1 MENEFIDRAMQD
13 AKETEAKKKA
23 ASRKKS
29 SKKKS
34 KGPSTF
40 VQILNGD
47 FLTKEFM
54 LNNLNFIFF
63 IMFLLLLIVG
73 KGYYGKKLSAD
84 VQRTQRELDEA
95 TSDYFEAKASLE
107 EKTRRTELVEK
118 LKDTGLKETVNPTKV
133 IRVESVLREPQHT
146 N

>member
-13 AKETEAKKKA
+13 AKETEKKKTAAKK
-23 ASRKKS
+23 ASRNS

-54 LNNLNFIFF
+54 LKNLNFIFF
-63 IMFLLLLIVG
+63 IMFLLLLVVG

-84 VQRTQRELDEA
+84 VQKTQRELDEA
-95 TSDYFEAKASLE
+95 TSDYFEAKAELE
-107 EKTRRTELVEK
+107 EKTRRTELVQK
-118 LKDTGLKETVNPTKV
+118 LEQTGLKETVNPTKV
-133 IRVESVLREPQHT
+133 IRVKKEEQE
-146 N
+146 

>member
-13 AKETEAKKKA
+13 AKDTAIK
-23 ASRKKS
+23 KKS
-29 SKKKS
+29 SIKKTPKKPGKKKS

-54 LNNLNFIFF
+54 LKNLNFIFF
-63 IMFLLLLIVG
+63 IMLLLLLIVG

-84 VQRTQRELDEA
+84 VLNTQKELDEA
-95 TSDYFEAKASLE
+95 TSDYFEAKAELE
-107 EKTRRTELVEK
+107 EKTRRTELVMK
-118 LKDTGLKETVNPTKV
+118 LELTGLKETVIPTKV
-133 IRVESVLREPQHT
+133 IRMTKEENQD
-146 N
+146 